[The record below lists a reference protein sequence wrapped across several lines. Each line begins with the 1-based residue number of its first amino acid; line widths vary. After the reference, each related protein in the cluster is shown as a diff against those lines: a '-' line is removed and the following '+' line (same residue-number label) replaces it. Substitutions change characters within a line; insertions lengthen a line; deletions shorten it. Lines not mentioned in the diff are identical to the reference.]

1 MEHFA
6 KNKRIGSILEE
17 FLKSKALMGFVVFI
31 FAVKI
36 FFAVAQINFPYNIFF
51 ADITRSQLVQMLNQ
65 TRKSLGLNAL
75 TENEKLNQAA
85 TLKAN
90 DMVANG
96 YFNHISP
103 NGVTP
108 WHWFSQTGYS
118 YKYAGENLAI
128 GFYDSA
134 EVYNAWLNSPSH
146 KENMVSPYYSEVGTA
161 IVNGFGSSNA
171 IVVVQMFGTQKS
183 TTTDANNTK
192 PTTQPQ
198 SQTQTQEPVQE
209 PLQIQETQVGNIS
222 QTEPETIAETSNE
235 VQRVLSSSDTIKPDN
250 STALSNLYS
259 KLANFAL
266 YNFQSLIQ
274 YFIYTII
281 CIVSLAFIYLLTLN
295 LDAEIINGV
304 ATRAIILIIIL
315 ISSAAIN
322 PSFITWIFPHQVII

>member
-6 KNKRIGSILEE
+6 KNKKIGSILED
-17 FLKSKALMGFVVFI
+17 FLKSKALMGFVVFV
-31 FAVKI
+31 FVVKI

-65 TRKSLGLNAL
+65 TRKSLGLSTL

-85 TLKAN
+85 SLKAN

-103 NGVTP
+103 NGITP
-108 WHWFSQTGYS
+108 WYWFSQSGYS

-171 IVVVQMFGTQKS
+171 IVVVQMFGTQKLA
-183 TTTDANNTK
+183 TTNTE
-192 PTTQPQ
+192 PTPQPR
-198 SQTQTQEPVQE
+198 TQTETEIQEPI
-209 PLQIQETQVGNIS
+209 QIQETQVGNITK
-222 QTEPETIAETSNE
+222 TEPETIVETSSE
-235 VQRVLSSSDTIKPDN
+235 IQMVLSSSDTIKPDN
-250 STALSNLYS
+250 NTALSNLYS

-274 YFIYTII
+274 YFIYAII
-281 CIVSLAFIYLLTLN
+281 CVVSLAFIYLLTLN

-315 ISSAAIN
+315 ISSATIN
-322 PSFITWIFPHQVII
+322 PSLITWIFPHQIII

>member
-6 KNKRIGSILEE
+6 GNKKIRSILEN

-31 FAVKI
+31 FAAKI

-51 ADITRSQLVQMLNQ
+51 ADITRSRLVQMLNQ
-65 TRKSLGLNAL
+65 TRESIGLDTL

-90 DMVANG
+90 DMIANG
-96 YFNHISP
+96 YFNHTSP
-103 NGVTP
+103 SGVTP
-108 WHWFSQTGYS
+108 WYWFSQTGYT

-146 KENMVSPYYSEVGTA
+146 KENMVNPYYSEVGTA
-161 IVNGFGSSNA
+161 VVGGFGTSNA
-171 IVVVQMFGTQKS
+171 IVVVQLFGTQKLVAS
-183 TTTDANNTK
+183 GAETMS
-192 PTTQPQ
+192 QPQ
-198 SQTQTQEPVQE
+198 SQPQTQEPVQE
-209 PLQIQETQVGNIS
+209 PLQIQETQVGSIV
-222 QTEPETIAETSNE
+222 QTEPETISEPLNE
-235 VQRVLSSSDTIKPDN
+235 VQRVLSSSDTIKPNDN
-250 STALSNLYS
+250 TALSNFYS

-274 YFIYTII
+274 YFIYAII
-281 CIVSLAFIYLLTLN
+281 CMVALTFIYLLTLN

-315 ISSAAIN
+315 ISSAVIN
-322 PSFITWIFPHQVII
+322 PSLITWAFPHQVII